1 MIKKNGEK
9 LVKLSFYL
17 KLLKSI
23 KRSIRE
29 VQGPEDKEIK
39 KYYRSYA
46 SFLERSRERQSSFEE
61 LFESFKETK
70 ILLVGDF
77 HTLYQAQRQFLK
89 ILDFLEDRGIKPI
102 VCLEMVLKK
111 HQKYLENFL
120 KEKINEKEYIEKTD
134 YFKVWGFD
142 FVSYGKVLKYLK
154 AKKIFCIGINKNGSL
169 FERDKFMAKEIANI
183 KNLYPDH
190 FILVFVG
197 DLHIALSHL
206 PLQLK
211 KLNLNSTILYQN
223 SETVIL
229 RRLKKEIDPYSLFKL
244 EKDVFLINNTPPWI
258 KMQSYL
264 TLLEHGSEAFYMRYG
279 FTESKDDLEEIDYSV
294 TVQNYIKAL
303 KDVFNLHNKPDDDF
317 QVYTMEDLSFLED
330 SYFKKEPGKSFSK
343 IIKNDRSLFMIHGNT
358 IYTVFLD
365 LNHTVEE
372 AMHYLMG
379 KDLPL
384 SSTEEAFW
392 ERVHYFAAGYIA
404 SKVINPV
411 RQTYRSESL
420 KELLEKVELAA
431 TEKDK
436 RYLRRQIAVCMS
448 ATNFFNLL
456 RENKLSKLSISAF
469 VQMDVETLFELS
481 RAIGYQL
488 GELLFKDYLDGL
500 ISGRDIKHIVFI
512 TDDYAKKCISILKRI
527 RDGNISCIN

>member
-1 MIKKNGEK
+1 MIKESSEK

-46 SFLERSRERQSSFEE
+46 SFLERIMEKESSFEE
-61 LFESFKETK
+61 LFESLKETK

-89 ILDFLEDRGIKPI
+89 ILEFLEDKGIKPI

-120 KEKINEKEYIEKTD
+120 KGKINEKEYIEKTD
-134 YFKVWGFD
+134 YFKLWGFD
-142 FVSYGKVLKYLK
+142 FVSYGKILNYLK
-154 AKKIFCIGINKNGSL
+154 AKEILSFGINKNGSL
-169 FERDKFMAKEIANI
+169 YERDKFMAKEIVNI
-183 KNLYPDH
+183 KNLYPEQ
-190 FILVFVG
+190 FVFVLVG

-206 PLQLK
+206 PQQLK
-211 KLNLNSTILYQN
+211 HFNLKSTVLYQN

-229 RRLKKEIDPYSLFKL
+229 RRLKKGIEPYSIFKL
-244 EKDVFLINNTPPWI
+244 EKDIFLINNTPPWI

-264 TLLEHGSEAFYMRYG
+264 TFLEHGSEAFYMRYG
-279 FTESKDDLEEIDYSV
+279 FTESKEDLEEIDYSA

-317 QVYTMEDLSFLED
+317 QVYTMEVLSFLENP
-330 SYFKKEPGKSFSK
+330 YFKREPGKTFSK
-343 IIKNDRSLFMIHGNT
+343 IIKNDRSLFMTFGKT

-372 AMHYLMG
+372 SMHYLMG

-392 ERVHYFAAGYIA
+392 ERVHYFASGYIA

-411 RQTYRSESL
+411 RQTFRSESL
-420 KELLEKVELAA
+420 KELLEKVEFAA

-469 VQMDVETLFELS
+469 LQIDIETLFELS
-481 RAIGYQL
+481 RAIGYQV
-488 GELLFKDYLDGL
+488 GEYLFKDYLDGV

-512 TDDYAKKCISILKRI
+512 TNDYAKQCISILKKI
-527 RDGNISCIN
+527 KYENISCIN